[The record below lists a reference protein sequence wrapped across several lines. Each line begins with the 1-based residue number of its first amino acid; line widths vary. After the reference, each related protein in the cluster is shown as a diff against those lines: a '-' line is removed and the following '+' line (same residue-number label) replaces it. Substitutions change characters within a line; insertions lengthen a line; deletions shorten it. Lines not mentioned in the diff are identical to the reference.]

1 MLKRKFKTIISMLLM
16 TVLSLSLIAC
26 GKEKVVEEPDI
37 QVELAEHQVFVYL
50 VDAWKKTNP
59 ETQKEDYHTT
69 LLVNAETF
77 FAELTLDD
85 VEYLVG
91 TEYKPIADAVTLTN
105 SNIYQTNDGN
115 NPGVCTYI
123 HLTTNELIDLNKVF
137 VTVCGAEEKENI
149 GLDRT
154 TYKSKLGSLD
164 GFVEIVAGVEE
175 REIPLSHVLPLQ
187 TKIDENV
194 IVLWDENE
202 SKFHFKNDPKA
213 LCLDTT
219 AAYMMLEVDPLT
231 NTDLSV
237 LIDALNKEGKIG
249 DYKDGKF
256 LEWEDNEDFQIYS
269 EINDG
274 YLCVGYTADS
284 LMEYDVIPTAISL
297 TSNGH
302 EYIIRLFE

>member
-1 MLKRKFKTIISMLLM
+1 MLLM

-37 QVELAEHQVFVYL
+37 QVELAEHQVSVYL
-50 VDAWKKTNP
+50 VDAWKKTNS
-59 ETQKEDYHTT
+59 ETQKEEYHTT
-69 LLVNAETF
+69 LLVNSETF
-77 FAELTLDD
+77 FAEPTLDD

-91 TEYKPIADAVTLTN
+91 TEYKSIADAVPLAN

-137 VTVCGAEEKENI
+137 VTVRGAEEKENI

-154 TYKSKLGSLD
+154 TYKTKLGSLD

-213 LCLDTT
+213 LFLDTT

-237 LIDALNKEGKIG
+237 LVDAFNKEGKIG

-256 LEWEDNEDFQIYS
+256 LEWEDNETFAIFA
-269 EINDG
+269 EINEDKIA
-274 YLCVGYTADS
+274 VGYHTDDLAK
-284 LMEYDVIPTAISL
+284 YDIIPTAISL
-297 TSNGH
+297 VSNGH
-302 EYIIRLFE
+302 EYIVRLFE